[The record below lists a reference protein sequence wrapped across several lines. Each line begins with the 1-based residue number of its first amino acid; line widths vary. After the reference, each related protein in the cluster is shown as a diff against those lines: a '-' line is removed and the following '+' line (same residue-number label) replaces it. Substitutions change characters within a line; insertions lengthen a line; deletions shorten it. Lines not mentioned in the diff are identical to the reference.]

1 MKWRIAVGVLIVL
14 AVFGL
19 ASASD
24 QPQPKYSFLVRPS
37 ANGVQ
42 LECKSGCAWKTL
54 KADCPKAPCEFQV
67 DEFGIRGQ

>member
-1 MKWRIAVGVLIVL
+1 MKRRITLAILIVSA
-14 AVFGL
+14 AVGL

-24 QPQPKYSFLVRPS
+24 QPQPKFSFVVRPS

-42 LECKSGCAWKTL
+42 LECKSGCAWETL
-54 KADCPKAPCEFQV
+54 TADCSEAPCEFRV